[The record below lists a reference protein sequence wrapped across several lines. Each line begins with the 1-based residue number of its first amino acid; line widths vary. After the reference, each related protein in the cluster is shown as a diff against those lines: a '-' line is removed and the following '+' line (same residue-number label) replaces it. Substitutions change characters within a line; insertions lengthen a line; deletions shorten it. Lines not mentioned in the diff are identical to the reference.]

1 VGDLEGG
8 VGADATQLSERT
20 LRTNSTFTDHK
31 AQFWTMTGEVS
42 TQCNDDSDKRNTH
55 IAKPD
60 KVAGIITQ
68 KAVDTHEDACSL
80 R

>member
-1 VGDLEGG
+1 MMPTGSGLGVLEGG
-8 VGADATQLSERT
+8 IGVDATQMLGRT
-20 LRTNSTFTDHK
+20 LRTNSTLTDHK

-42 TQCNDDSDKRNTH
+42 TQCKNDSDKRNSH

-68 KAVDTHEDACSL
+68 KAVDI
-80 R
+80 